1 MYSFELPEVT
11 DECEDVSHRCL
22 VGKILAPKIL
32 HKPAV
37 TKILLTAWKPR
48 ASVSITPWKENL
60 YLFQFDDLEDRSRVL
75 LEAPWSV
82 MGSLLVLQTLQPG
95 MAAEDLDFRWSPF
108 WVQIH
113 GLPFGKMTR
122 AHGEVIGNRI
132 GRLVEAEAPS
142 DGLLLHRSFLRLRI
156 EVDVTKPL
164 LQGFILYRCDC
175 SGPVGDGVK
184 VYYKY
189 EKLTEFCYDC
199 GRIGH
204 DNLSCKF
211 VSREDGRNSGY
222 GPHQRTGPARSVTS
236 PRSPNE
242 RPMEELRAAQDQSMH
257 PLSIPIGAA
266 AARSNRGDGVGVSGS
281 AAPSSQNLDETVE
294 VQSVRNRVVELGA
307 AEFSQTVVPRPCTT
321 GSPLVPSYL
330 LDPSSHAS
338 TLDSGSSHRHNLD
351 PGPVEVVGSD
361 HPHLGPLMA
370 SSVLKPNASYFVTEP
385 FEAVSSFPQP
395 TTTMPYPTL
404 CVEELSPSPSP
415 ERPRPTTSLI
425 ETRISQEFTSLS
437 LKRQLSEEELC
448 EHVPLKKWKEADSD
462 INNAVV
468 DSKALCVLTRKPKPR
483 AISRRGSRLKKVPLV
498 DIPIQNI
505 HTAVIPNPRGVVPVD
520 VVSLTDNDCCTTVF
534 GLLSNSAVDEADTIG
549 KNQRVVVADPKQAQD
564 SY

>member
-1 MYSFELPEVT
+1 MDSFELPEVT

-22 VGKILAPKIL
+22 VGKLLAPKIL

-48 ASVSITPWKENL
+48 ASVSITPWKENH
-60 YLFQFDDLEDRSRVL
+60 YLFQFDDLEDRPRVL

-82 MGSLLVLQTLQPG
+82 MGSLLVLQTLQPE

-132 GRLVEAEAPS
+132 GRLVEVEAPS
-142 DGLLLHRSFLRLRI
+142 DGLLLHRSFLRLRV

-164 LQGFILYRCDC
+164 LQGFILYRCNC

-189 EKLTEFCYDC
+189 EKLTKFCYDC

-211 VSREDGRNSGY
+211 VSREDGRNSDY
-222 GPHQRTGPARSVTS
+222 GPNQRTGPARSVTS
-236 PRSPNE
+236 S
-242 RPMEELRAAQDQSMH
+242 RAA
-257 PLSIPIGAA
+257 AT
-266 AARSNRGDGVGVSGS
+266 RSNRGDGVGASGS

-294 VQSVRNRVVELGA
+294 VQSVRNRVVELGD

-351 PGPVEVVGSD
+351 PGPVEV
-361 HPHLGPLMA
+361 
-370 SSVLKPNASYFVTEP
+370 
-385 FEAVSSFPQP
+385 P

-520 VVSLTDNDCCTTVF
+520 VVSLTNNDCCTTVF

-549 KNQRVVVADPKQAQD
+549 KNQRVVVADPKQPQD
-564 SY
+564 SC